1 MLPTISLDVN
11 TELRLDL
18 ILVCLHSHG
27 AAVAW
32 MKEMSNF
39 LFVFNDVIFKKKNNL
54 AFFIC
59 LCQHWF
65 KKKTVSVSFQLCYLH
80 ADLFKNLSAKETKK
94 HFVEFCNTF
103 LDKGAVSSITH
114 IIL

>member
-1 MLPTISLDVN
+1 MSWDTDPVMLLDVSSCLQLYNIKPRLSLLRRTEPWKIKKKFIGMLPTISLDVN

-39 LFVFNDVIFKKKNNL
+39 LFVFNDVIFKKKQL
-54 AFFIC
+54 SIFHMF
-59 LCQHWF
+59 
-65 KKKTVSVSFQLCYLH
+65 VSAL
-80 ADLFKNLSAKETKK
+80 
-94 HFVEFCNTF
+94 
-103 LDKGAVSSITH
+103 I
-114 IIL
+114 